1 MAPDEHRCSQLPSS
15 FVFRPSSVSIC
26 GHLCSSVDSLMPFAA
41 IDVGDELPPLRVT
54 LSGAQVK
61 RYAEAA
67 NMPGGRFMSD
77 EEARAEG
84 LPGQIVPGNMSLAL
98 FSRLLTGW
106 AAGGR
111 LQRISATFRALVR
124 PDVPLVLSAVVTE
137 KHQSDHGNF
146 LECD

>member
-1 MAPDEHRCSQLPSS
+1 
-15 FVFRPSSVSIC
+15 
-26 GHLCSSVDSLMPFAA
+26 MPFNA

-54 LSGAQVK
+54 LSGAEVK

-77 EEARAEG
+77 AEARAEG

-106 AAGGR
+106 AVGGR
-111 LQRISATFRALVR
+111 LRRISATFRALVR

-137 KHQSDHGNF
+137 KHESDHGNF
-146 LECD
+146 LECDLVLENRDGERLVTGTATVAF

>member
-1 MAPDEHRCSQLPSS
+1 
-15 FVFRPSSVSIC
+15 
-26 GHLCSSVDSLMPFAA
+26 MPFES

-61 RYAEAA
+61 SYAVAA

-84 LPGQIVPGNMSLAL
+84 LPGQIVPGNLSLAL

-106 AAGGR
+106 ADSGR

-124 PDVPLVLSAVVTE
+124 PDIPLVLSAVVTE
-137 KHQSDHGNF
+137 KHQSDRGNF
-146 LECD
+146 LECDLVLENADGERLVTGTATVAF

>member
-1 MAPDEHRCSQLPSS
+1 
-15 FVFRPSSVSIC
+15 
-26 GHLCSSVDSLMPFAA
+26 MPFAA

-106 AAGGR
+106 AGGGR

-146 LECD
+146 LECDLVLENADGERLVTGTATVAF